1 MIVVLFLVIVMW
13 CVLLSIFNL
22 VFFSFKLVFLVI
34 IWLLVNIVIFFN
46 IVLWWF
52 LKLGVLIAVIF
63 IIFCK
68 WLIIRVVK
76 VFFLIFLVNINN
88 GLLEW
93 VICFNIGIKFCI
105 KVIFLLVIRIW
116 GFLREVFI
124 CFMFVVK

>member
-1 MIVVLFLVIVMW
+1 MVVLFLVIVMW

-34 IWLLVNIVIFFN
+34 IWLLVKIVIFFS
-46 IVLWWF
+46 IVLWWL

-63 IIFCK
+63 IIFFR

-76 VFFLIFLVNINN
+76 VFFLIFLVKINN

>member
-1 MIVVLFLVIVMW
+1 MVVLFLVIVMW

-34 IWLLVNIVIFFN
+34 IWLLVKIVIFFS
-46 IVLWWF
+46 IVLWWL

-63 IIFCK
+63 IIFFR

-76 VFFLIFLVNINN
+76 VFFLIFLVKINN

-116 GFLREVFI
+116 GFFREVFI